1 MKGYELSVV
10 ILYFIF
16 CICVA
21 LYFRRKAGAGE
32 VAYWGAER
40 KIGFFVNGTAQ
51 FSALVSSAS
60 FLGFLGLS
68 YRLGWS
74 FTTMAFGVG
83 STLGFCLS
91 MLLASGPLRRYS
103 EMKGKF
109 TLANFF
115 SDRYGTGTALATS
128 IFVLILFP
136 AYIVPQLMG
145 GGLAGSYLLGIDFK
159 YAVIIVGIVYVGY
172 VMLGGMLSVTWTD
185 FIQGLLMWLFMVGLS
200 VIAIIHFGGFGALI
214 PKALSVN
221 PHFLH
226 IHPKVSPWTYF
237 GITVGVLMFALSSPH
252 IIMRLFTAKNVN
264 QGRGALSLTAGLS
277 LTFHLVGYLG
287 VAAAALIIAP
297 KLGKI
302 DNTYIVVMNEL
313 FPPLLRGF
321 AVAGIL
327 AAIMSTTDAMLLA
340 SGAEFSNNIYK
351 RFFRPDATDRQTIM
365 VGKII
370 MAIIGVVTIILAL
383 YQTKT
388 IGIIVGLLVE
398 GTGSA
403 FVVPLIAGIW
413 WKRANHT
420 GGFLSCVGG
429 FVVFVIIHYA
439 KVVPMFAEI
448 LIALPVSIICMIV
461 GSLLTAAPSQQDVEF
476 VEALH
481 KA

>member
-1 MKGYELSVV
+1 MKGYELIIT
-10 ILYFIF
+10 ILYFIA
-16 CICVA
+16 CIGIA
-21 LYFRRKAGAGE
+21 FYFRKKAGAGQ
-32 VAYWGAER
+32 VAYWAAER
-40 KIGFFVNGTAQ
+40 RIGFLVNGTAQ

-83 STLGFCLS
+83 STLGFIVS

-103 EMKGKF
+103 ELKGKF

-115 SDRYGTGTALATS
+115 ADRYGTGTGLATS

-145 GGLAGSYLLGIDFK
+145 GGLAGAYVLGIDFK
-159 YAVIIVGIVYVGY
+159 YAVIIVGIVYVAY

-185 FIQGLLMWLFMVGLS
+185 FMQGLLMWLFMVGLS
-200 VIAIIHFGGFGALI
+200 IWAIIHFGGFGKLI
-214 PKALSVN
+214 PKALEIN
-221 PHFLH
+221 PNFLA
-226 IHPKVSPWTYF
+226 IHPKISPWTYF
-237 GITVGVLMFALSSPH
+237 GITVGVFMFALSSPH
-252 IIMRLFTAKNVN
+252 IIMRLFTAKNVK
-264 QGRGALSLTAGLS
+264 QGRAALSLTAGMS
-277 LTFHLVGYLG
+277 LTFHLLGYIG

-297 KLGKI
+297 KLGQI
-302 DNTYIVVMNEL
+302 DTTYIVVMNEL
-313 FPPLLRGF
+313 FPTVLRGF

-351 RFFRPDATDRQTIM
+351 RFFKPDASDQQTIM

-370 MAIIGVVTIILAL
+370 MLIIGVVTIILAL
-383 YQTKT
+383 YQTKS

-429 FVVFVIIHYA
+429 FVVFVVIHYA

-461 GSLLTAAPSQQDVEF
+461 GSLLTAPPPKADIDF
-476 VEALH
+476 VETLH
-481 KA
+481 RT